1 MFSTHAIRAQ
11 LYVALFILGLYSNI
25 RALENANVE
34 TVIVFRA
41 MAPLFV
47 SVLEYLFLGRQLPTL
62 RSTIALLMIVIGS
75 VAYVGTDNAFGAQG
89 LTAYT
94 WAIVYLTTLCI
105 QMTYGK
111 QIMKSVKMETLW
123 GPVIYSNTLGIL
135 PSFALGAS
143 LGA

>member
-1 MFSTHAIRAQ
+1 
-11 LYVALFILGLYSNI
+11 
-25 RALENANVE
+25 
-34 TVIVFRA
+34 

-47 SVLEYLFLGRQLPTL
+47 SVLEYLFLGRQLPTM
-62 RSTIALLMIVIGS
+62 RSTIALLMIVMGS
-75 VAYVGTDNAFGAQG
+75 IAYVGTDNAFGTQG
-89 LTAYT
+89 LGAYT